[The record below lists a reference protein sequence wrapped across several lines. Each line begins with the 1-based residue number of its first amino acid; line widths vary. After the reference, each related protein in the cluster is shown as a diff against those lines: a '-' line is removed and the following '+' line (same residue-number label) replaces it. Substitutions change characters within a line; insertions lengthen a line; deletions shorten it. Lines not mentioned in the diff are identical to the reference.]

1 MPPGT
6 SPEISVE
13 SLRRDGLVFAFSPK
27 NYRLMSSS
35 SSTYFAPKGC
45 LSELQS
51 SAPTPFGL
59 TTYKTFPPVKV
70 AVSIVAIAAEAVA
83 LNVERTS
90 QTGRN
95 NPGNTRFDYWEPK

>member
-1 MPPGT
+1 
-6 SPEISVE
+6 
-13 SLRRDGLVFAFSPK
+13 
-27 NYRLMSSS
+27 MSSS

-90 QTGRN
+90 RTGRN
-95 NPGNTRFDYWEPK
+95 NLGNTQSVTGIPNGPPHLFIKNLSQLRHIIQLARDRNGFR